1 VIAMPVWS
9 LPFLIL
15 LLAMTLY
22 FGNLT
27 LVPAV
32 VASLETLVAVVYIL
46 AARSRP
52 TEKPVANVLPLLP
65 AQMLLLFGISLL
77 PHPGVLALVWAV
89 IPAAS
94 LAYDGVTR
102 TTAFRARTS
111 ILAGLY
117 CILWADVIFLLER
130 WIALGRGL
138 TGSTSIAAAVAF
150 GVLGG
155 LFLITGIRRHRNA
168 AKE

>member
-1 VIAMPVWS
+1 MPVWS
-9 LPFLIL
+9 LPFLVL
-15 LLAMTLY
+15 LLVMVLY

-32 VASLETLVAVVYIL
+32 VASLETLVAVVYVL
-46 AARSRP
+46 AMRNRP
-52 TEKPVANVLPLLP
+52 TGKLVANVLPLLP

-77 PHPGVLALVWAV
+77 PQPGVLALAWTV

-94 LAYDGVTR
+94 LTYDGVAR
-102 TTAFRARTS
+102 RAAFRVRTS

-150 GVLGG
+150 GVVGG
-155 LFLITGIRRHRNA
+155 LFLFTGIRRHRNA